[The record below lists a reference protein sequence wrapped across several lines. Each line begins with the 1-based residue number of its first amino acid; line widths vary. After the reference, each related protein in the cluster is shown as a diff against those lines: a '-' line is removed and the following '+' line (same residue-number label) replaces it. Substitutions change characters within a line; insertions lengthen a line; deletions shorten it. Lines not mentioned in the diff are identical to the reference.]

1 MLACFGLHPKLGPI
15 ANWGLALEKK
25 ALKVDTE
32 KFQTSEPGIFAIG
45 DVNTYPGKKKLI
57 LSGFHEAALAAFGVQ
72 HHVYPAEA
80 AVPAVHDDQPHHAR
94 AARRRAA
101 GMNAMTAARLPELLK
116 ILDLERIE
124 DNLFRGDSRDVGAP
138 QVFGGQVLGQALVAA
153 SRTVE
158 GRQVHS
164 LHAYFLRRGDLSVP
178 IVFEVDRSRDGGS
191 FTSRRVV
198 AIQHGQPILTMSASF
213 QVSEPGLDHQAPM
226 PEAPPPESLRDL
238 AEVEAEVIE
247 RMPHKAA
254 GYFRNQ
260 RPFEFRAVSPDDYL
274 TREKRPAHKLVWFRV
289 TGKLPD
295 DQALHRCLL
304 TYVSDYHL
312 LATATMPHG
321 VNFLELQVA
330 SIDHAIWFHRD
341 LRVDD
346 WMLYAIESP
355 SASGARGFSRGA
367 IYARDGALVASVA
380 QEGLIREDSAWT
392 RPAGQ
397 QV

>member
-1 MLACFGLHPKLGPI
+1 M
-15 ANWGLALEKK
+15 
-25 ALKVDTE
+25 
-32 KFQTSEPGIFAIG
+32 TSE
-45 DVNTYPGKKKLI
+45 
-57 LSGFHEAALAAFGVQ
+57 
-72 HHVYPAEA
+72 
-80 AVPAVHDDQPHHAR
+80 
-94 AARRRAA
+94 
-101 GMNAMTAARLPELLK
+101 RLPDLLK

-158 GRQVHS
+158 ERQVHS
-164 LHAYFLRRGDLSVP
+164 LHAYFLRRGDLEVP

-226 PEAPPPESLRDL
+226 PEAPAPESLRDL
-238 AEVEAEVIE
+238 GEIEAEIIE
-247 RMPHKAA
+247 RMPHKVT

-260 RPFEFRAVSPDDYL
+260 RPFEFRAVSPEDYL
-274 TREKRPAHKLVWFRV
+274 TRQKRPARKLVWFRV
-289 TGKLPD
+289 TGRLPD

-321 VNFLELQVA
+321 VNFLEMQVA

-341 LRVDD
+341 LRVDE

-367 IYARDGALVASVA
+367 IFARDGSLVASVA
-380 QEGLIREDSAWT
+380 QEGLIREHSNWT

>member
-1 MLACFGLHPKLGPI
+1 M
-15 ANWGLALEKK
+15 
-25 ALKVDTE
+25 
-32 KFQTSEPGIFAIG
+32 TS
-45 DVNTYPGKKKLI
+45 
-57 LSGFHEAALAAFGVQ
+57 
-72 HHVYPAEA
+72 
-80 AVPAVHDDQPHHAR
+80 
-94 AARRRAA
+94 
-101 GMNAMTAARLPELLK
+101 ARLPELLK

-124 DNLFRGDSRDVGAP
+124 DNLFRGDSRDIGAP

-153 SRTVE
+153 SRTVA

-213 QVSEPGLDHQAPM
+213 QVDEPGLDHQAPM
-226 PEAPPPESLRDL
+226 PAAPPPESLRDL
-238 AEVEAEVIE
+238 AVVEAEMIE
-247 RMPHKAA
+247 RMPHKVT

-260 RPFEFRAVSPDDYL
+260 RPFEFRAVHPDDYL
-274 TREKRPAHKLVWFRV
+274 TREKRPAAKLVWFRV
-289 TGKLPD
+289 IGELPD

-312 LATATMPHG
+312 LPTATMPHG
-321 VNFLELQVA
+321 VSFLELQVA

-346 WMLYAIESP
+346 WLLYAIESP
-355 SASGARGFSRGA
+355 SASGARGFSRGT
-367 IYARDGALVASVA
+367 IHARDGRLVASVA
-380 QEGLIREDSAWT
+380 QEGLMRQHSGWT
-392 RPAGQ
+392 KPAGN

>member
-1 MLACFGLHPKLGPI
+1 
-15 ANWGLALEKK
+15 
-25 ALKVDTE
+25 V
-32 KFQTSEPGIFAIG
+32 
-45 DVNTYPGKKKLI
+45 
-57 LSGFHEAALAAFGVQ
+57 
-72 HHVYPAEA
+72 
-80 AVPAVHDDQPHHAR
+80 
-94 AARRRAA
+94 
-101 GMNAMTAARLPELLK
+101 TAARLPDLLK

-124 DNLFRGDSRDVGAP
+124 DNLFRGESRDIGAP

-213 QVSEPGLDHQAPM
+213 QVAEPGLDHQSPM
-226 PEAPPPESLRDL
+226 PDAPPPESLRDL
-238 AEVEAEVIE
+238 AAVEAEVME
-247 RMPHKAA
+247 RMPHRAR

-274 TREKRPAHKLVWFRV
+274 TREKRPAHKQVWFRV
-289 TGKLPD
+289 LGEMPD
-295 DQALHRCLL
+295 DQSLHRSLL
-304 TYVSDYHL
+304 AYVSDYHL
-312 LATATMPHG
+312 LPTATMPHG

-341 LRVDD
+341 LRLDD
-346 WMLYAIESP
+346 WLLYEIESP

-367 IYARDGALVASVA
+367 IYARDGRLVASVA
-380 QEGLIREDSAWT
+380 QEGLIREHSGWT

>member
-1 MLACFGLHPKLGPI
+1 
-15 ANWGLALEKK
+15 
-25 ALKVDTE
+25 
-32 KFQTSEPGIFAIG
+32 
-45 DVNTYPGKKKLI
+45 
-57 LSGFHEAALAAFGVQ
+57 
-72 HHVYPAEA
+72 
-80 AVPAVHDDQPHHAR
+80 
-94 AARRRAA
+94 
-101 GMNAMTAARLPELLK
+101 MTASRLPDLQKL
-116 ILDLERIE
+116 LDLERIE
-124 DNLFRGDSRDVGAP
+124 DNLFRGESRDVGAP

-198 AIQHGQPILTMSASF
+198 AVQHGQPILTMSASF
-213 QVSEPGLDHQAPM
+213 QVAEPGLEHQAPM

-238 AEVEAEVIE
+238 AELEAEVIE
-247 RMPHKAA
+247 RMPHKVT

-274 TREKRPAHKLVWFRV
+274 TREKRPARKLVWFRV
-289 TGKLPD
+289 TGQLAA
-295 DQALHRCLL
+295 DQTLHRCLL

-321 VNFLELQVA
+321 VNFLQLQVA

-341 LRVDD
+341 LQVDD
-346 WMLYAIESP
+346 WLLYAIESP

-380 QEGLIREDSAWT
+380 QEGLIRENSRWS

>member
-1 MLACFGLHPKLGPI
+1 VVA
-15 ANWGLALEKK
+15 
-25 ALKVDTE
+25 T
-32 KFQTSEPGIFAIG
+32 
-45 DVNTYPGKKKLI
+45 
-57 LSGFHEAALAAFGVQ
+57 
-72 HHVYPAEA
+72 
-80 AVPAVHDDQPHHAR
+80 
-94 AARRRAA
+94 
-101 GMNAMTAARLPELLK
+101 RLPELLK

-178 IVFEVDRSRDGGS
+178 IVFEVDRSRDGRS

-213 QVSEPGLDHQAPM
+213 QVAEPGLEHQARM

-238 AEVEAEVIE
+238 AVVEAEMIE
-247 RMPHKAA
+247 RMPQKMS

-274 TREKRPAHKLVWFRV
+274 TREKRPASKLVWFRV
-289 TGKLPD
+289 VGELPD

-312 LATATMPHG
+312 LPTSTMPHG

-346 WMLYAIESP
+346 WLLYAIESP
-355 SASGARGFSRGA
+355 SASGARGFSRGS
-367 IYARDGALVASVA
+367 IYSRDGTLVASVA
-380 QEGLIREDSAWT
+380 QEGLIREDSGWT

>member
-1 MLACFGLHPKLGPI
+1 
-15 ANWGLALEKK
+15 
-25 ALKVDTE
+25 
-32 KFQTSEPGIFAIG
+32 
-45 DVNTYPGKKKLI
+45 
-57 LSGFHEAALAAFGVQ
+57 
-72 HHVYPAEA
+72 
-80 AVPAVHDDQPHHAR
+80 
-94 AARRRAA
+94 
-101 GMNAMTAARLPELLK
+101 MTAARLPELLK
-116 ILDLERIE
+116 LLDLERIE
-124 DNLFRGDSRDVGAP
+124 DNLFRGESHDVGAP

-213 QVSEPGLDHQAPM
+213 QMVEPGLDHQAVM
-226 PEAPPPESLRDL
+226 PVAPPPESLRDL
-238 AEVEAEVIE
+238 AEIEAELIE
-247 RMPHKAA
+247 RMPHKVA

-260 RPFEFRAVSPDDYL
+260 RPFEFRAVNPMEYL
-274 TREKRPAHKLVWFRV
+274 TRDKRPATKQVWFRV
-289 TGKLPD
+289 VGSLPD
-295 DQALHRCLL
+295 DQTLHRCLL

-341 LRVDD
+341 LKVDD
-346 WMLYAIESP
+346 WLLYAMESP
-355 SASGARGFSRGA
+355 SASGARGFSRGS
-367 IYARDGALVASVA
+367 IYARDGRLVASVA
-380 QEGLIREDSAWT
+380 QEGLIREHSAWT
-392 RPAGQ
+392 QPAGR

>member
-1 MLACFGLHPKLGPI
+1 VVA
-15 ANWGLALEKK
+15 
-25 ALKVDTE
+25 T
-32 KFQTSEPGIFAIG
+32 
-45 DVNTYPGKKKLI
+45 
-57 LSGFHEAALAAFGVQ
+57 
-72 HHVYPAEA
+72 
-80 AVPAVHDDQPHHAR
+80 
-94 AARRRAA
+94 
-101 GMNAMTAARLPELLK
+101 RLPELLK

-178 IVFEVDRSRDGGS
+178 IVFEVDRSRDGRS

-213 QVSEPGLDHQAPM
+213 QVAEPGLEHQARM

-238 AEVEAEVIE
+238 AVVEAEMIE
-247 RMPHKAA
+247 RMPHKLT

-274 TREKRPAHKLVWFRV
+274 TREKRPASKLVWFRV
-289 TGKLPD
+289 IGELPD

-312 LATATMPHG
+312 LPTSTMPHG

-346 WMLYAIESP
+346 WLLYAIESP
-355 SASGARGFSRGA
+355 SASGARGFSRGS
-367 IYARDGALVASVA
+367 IYSRDGTLVASVA
-380 QEGLIREDSAWT
+380 QEGLIREDSGWT

>member
-1 MLACFGLHPKLGPI
+1 
-15 ANWGLALEKK
+15 
-25 ALKVDTE
+25 
-32 KFQTSEPGIFAIG
+32 
-45 DVNTYPGKKKLI
+45 
-57 LSGFHEAALAAFGVQ
+57 
-72 HHVYPAEA
+72 
-80 AVPAVHDDQPHHAR
+80 
-94 AARRRAA
+94 
-101 GMNAMTAARLPELLK
+101 MTASRLPDLLK
-116 ILDLERIE
+116 LLDLERIE
-124 DNLFRGDSRDVGAP
+124 DNLFRGESRDVGAP

-198 AIQHGQPILTMSASF
+198 AVQHGQPILTMSASF
-213 QVSEPGLDHQAPM
+213 QVAEPGLEHQAPM

-238 AEVEAEVIE
+238 AELEAEVIE
-247 RMPHKAA
+247 RMPHKVT

-274 TREKRPAHKLVWFRV
+274 TREKRPARKLVWFRV
-289 TGKLPD
+289 TGRLPA
-295 DQALHRCLL
+295 DQTLHRCLL

-341 LRVDD
+341 LQLDD
-346 WMLYAIESP
+346 WLLYAIESP

-380 QEGLIREDSAWT
+380 QEGLIRENSRWS

>member
-1 MLACFGLHPKLGPI
+1 
-15 ANWGLALEKK
+15 
-25 ALKVDTE
+25 V
-32 KFQTSEPGIFAIG
+32 S
-45 DVNTYPGKKKLI
+45 
-57 LSGFHEAALAAFGVQ
+57 
-72 HHVYPAEA
+72 
-80 AVPAVHDDQPHHAR
+80 
-94 AARRRAA
+94 
-101 GMNAMTAARLPELLK
+101 AARLSDLLK

-124 DNLFRGDSRDVGAP
+124 DNLFRGESRDIGAP

-158 GRQVHS
+158 GRLVHS

-213 QVSEPGLDHQAPM
+213 QVGEPGLDHQAPM
-226 PEAPPPESLRDL
+226 PDVPPPESLRDL
-238 AEVEAEVIE
+238 ADVETELVE
-247 RMPHKAA
+247 RMPDRLS

-260 RPFEFRAVSPDDYL
+260 RPFEFRAVNPEDYL
-274 TREKRPAHKLVWFRV
+274 TREKRPASKLVWFRV
-289 TGKLPD
+289 IGGLPD

-312 LATATMPHG
+312 LPTATMPHG
-321 VNFLELQVA
+321 VVFPDLQMA

-346 WMLYAIESP
+346 WLLYAMDSP

-367 IYARDGALVASVA
+367 IYARDGRLVASVA
-380 QEGLIREDSAWT
+380 QEGLMREHSGWT
-392 RPAGQ
+392 KPAGQ

>member
-1 MLACFGLHPKLGPI
+1 
-15 ANWGLALEKK
+15 
-25 ALKVDTE
+25 
-32 KFQTSEPGIFAIG
+32 
-45 DVNTYPGKKKLI
+45 
-57 LSGFHEAALAAFGVQ
+57 
-72 HHVYPAEA
+72 
-80 AVPAVHDDQPHHAR
+80 
-94 AARRRAA
+94 
-101 GMNAMTAARLPELLK
+101 MTASRLPDLLK
-116 ILDLERIE
+116 LLDLERIE
-124 DNLFRGDSRDVGAP
+124 DNLFRGESRVVGAP

-198 AIQHGQPILTMSASF
+198 AVQHGQPILTMSASF
-213 QVSEPGLDHQAPM
+213 QVAEPGLEHQAPM

-238 AEVEAEVIE
+238 AELEAEVIE
-247 RMPHKAA
+247 RMPHKVT

-274 TREKRPAHKLVWFRV
+274 TREKRPARKLVWFRV
-289 TGKLPD
+289 TGQLAA
-295 DQALHRCLL
+295 DQTLHRCLL

-321 VNFLELQVA
+321 VNFLQLQVA

-341 LRVDD
+341 LQVDD
-346 WMLYAIESP
+346 WLLYAIESP

-380 QEGLIREDSAWT
+380 QEGLIRENSRWT

>member
-1 MLACFGLHPKLGPI
+1 LT
-15 ANWGLALEKK
+15 
-25 ALKVDTE
+25 V
-32 KFQTSEPGIFAIG
+32 
-45 DVNTYPGKKKLI
+45 
-57 LSGFHEAALAAFGVQ
+57 
-72 HHVYPAEA
+72 
-80 AVPAVHDDQPHHAR
+80 
-94 AARRRAA
+94 
-101 GMNAMTAARLPELLK
+101 ARLPELLK

-158 GRQVHS
+158 GRGVHS

-226 PEAPPPESLRDL
+226 PAAPPPESLRDL
-238 AEVEAEVIE
+238 AVVEAEVIE
-247 RMPHKAA
+247 RMPHKVS

-260 RPFEFRAVSPDDYL
+260 RPFEFRAVRPDDYL
-274 TREKRPAHKLVWFRV
+274 TREKRPASKLVWFRV
-289 TGKLPD
+289 IGELPD
-295 DQALHRCLL
+295 DQSLHRCLL

-341 LRVDD
+341 VRVDD

-355 SASGARGFSRGA
+355 SASGARGFSRGS
-367 IYARDGALVASVA
+367 IYARDGALIATVA
-380 QEGLIREDSAWT
+380 QEGLIREHSGWT
-392 RPAGQ
+392 KPAGQ

>member
-1 MLACFGLHPKLGPI
+1 
-15 ANWGLALEKK
+15 
-25 ALKVDTE
+25 
-32 KFQTSEPGIFAIG
+32 
-45 DVNTYPGKKKLI
+45 
-57 LSGFHEAALAAFGVQ
+57 
-72 HHVYPAEA
+72 
-80 AVPAVHDDQPHHAR
+80 
-94 AARRRAA
+94 
-101 GMNAMTAARLPELLK
+101 MTAARLPELLK
-116 ILDLERIE
+116 LLDLERIE
-124 DNLFRGDSRDVGAP
+124 DNLFRGESRDVGAP

-213 QVSEPGLDHQAPM
+213 QVAEPGLDHQAVM
-226 PEAPPPESLRDL
+226 PDAPPPESLRDL
-238 AEVEAEVIE
+238 AEIEAELIE
-247 RMPHKAA
+247 RTPHKVA

-260 RPFEFRAVSPDDYL
+260 RPFEFRAVNPMEYL
-274 TREKRPAHKLVWFRV
+274 TRDKRPATKQVWFRV
-289 TGKLPD
+289 VGSLPD

-304 TYVSDYHL
+304 AYVSDYHL
-312 LATATMPHG
+312 LPTATMPHG

-346 WMLYAIESP
+346 WLLYAMESP
-355 SASGARGFSRGA
+355 SASGARGFSRGL
-367 IYARDGALVASVA
+367 IYARDGRLVASVA
-380 QEGLIREDSAWT
+380 QEGLIREHSGWT
-392 RPAGQ
+392 QPAGR

>member
-1 MLACFGLHPKLGPI
+1 
-15 ANWGLALEKK
+15 
-25 ALKVDTE
+25 
-32 KFQTSEPGIFAIG
+32 
-45 DVNTYPGKKKLI
+45 
-57 LSGFHEAALAAFGVQ
+57 
-72 HHVYPAEA
+72 
-80 AVPAVHDDQPHHAR
+80 
-94 AARRRAA
+94 
-101 GMNAMTAARLPELLK
+101 MTAARLPELLK

-138 QVFGGQVLGQALVAA
+138 QVFGGQVLAQALVAA
-153 SRTVE
+153 SRTIE

-213 QVSEPGLDHQAPM
+213 QVGEPGLDHQAPM
-226 PEAPPPESLRDL
+226 PDAPPPESLRDL

-289 TGKLPD
+289 IGKLPD
-295 DQALHRCLL
+295 DQSLHRCLL

-341 LRVDD
+341 LRVDE

-367 IYARDGALVASVA
+367 IYARDGSLVASVA
-380 QEGLIREDSAWT
+380 QEGLIREHSNWT

>member
-1 MLACFGLHPKLGPI
+1 M
-15 ANWGLALEKK
+15 
-25 ALKVDTE
+25 
-32 KFQTSEPGIFAIG
+32 TSG
-45 DVNTYPGKKKLI
+45 
-57 LSGFHEAALAAFGVQ
+57 
-72 HHVYPAEA
+72 
-80 AVPAVHDDQPHHAR
+80 
-94 AARRRAA
+94 
-101 GMNAMTAARLPELLK
+101 RLPDLLK

-158 GRQVHS
+158 ERQVHS
-164 LHAYFLRRGDLSVP
+164 LHAYFLRRGDLEVP

-226 PEAPPPESLRDL
+226 PEAPAPESLRDL
-238 AEVEAEVIE
+238 GEIEAEIIE
-247 RMPHKAA
+247 RMPHKVT

-260 RPFEFRAVSPDDYL
+260 RPFEFRAVSPEDYL
-274 TREKRPAHKLVWFRV
+274 TRQKRPARKLVWFRV
-289 TGKLPD
+289 TGRLPD

-321 VNFLELQVA
+321 VNFLEMQVA

-341 LRVDD
+341 LRVDE

-355 SASGARGFSRGA
+355 SASGARGLSRGA
-367 IYARDGALVASVA
+367 IFAATAASLPAL
-380 QEGLIREDSAWT
+380 R
-392 RPAGQ
+392 RKR
-397 QV
+397 

>member
-1 MLACFGLHPKLGPI
+1 MSA
-15 ANWGLALEKK
+15 
-25 ALKVDTE
+25 
-32 KFQTSEPGIFAIG
+32 S
-45 DVNTYPGKKKLI
+45 
-57 LSGFHEAALAAFGVQ
+57 
-72 HHVYPAEA
+72 
-80 AVPAVHDDQPHHAR
+80 
-94 AARRRAA
+94 
-101 GMNAMTAARLPELLK
+101 RLPELLK
-116 ILDLERIE
+116 LLDLERIE
-124 DNLFRGDSRDVGAP
+124 DNLFRGESRDVGAP

-213 QVSEPGLDHQAPM
+213 QAAEPGLEHQASM

-238 AEVEAEVIE
+238 AELEAEVIE
-247 RMPHKAA
+247 RMPHKVS

-260 RPFEFRAVSPDDYL
+260 RPFEFRAVNPDDYL

-289 TGKLPD
+289 TGQLPG

-341 LRVDD
+341 LTVDD
-346 WMLYAIESP
+346 WLLYAIESP
-355 SASGARGFSRGA
+355 SASGARGFSRGS

-380 QEGLIREDSAWT
+380 QEGLIRENSRWS

>member
-1 MLACFGLHPKLGPI
+1 
-15 ANWGLALEKK
+15 
-25 ALKVDTE
+25 V
-32 KFQTSEPGIFAIG
+32 TSE
-45 DVNTYPGKKKLI
+45 
-57 LSGFHEAALAAFGVQ
+57 
-72 HHVYPAEA
+72 
-80 AVPAVHDDQPHHAR
+80 
-94 AARRRAA
+94 
-101 GMNAMTAARLPELLK
+101 RLPDLLK
-116 ILDLERIE
+116 ILDLERVE

-164 LHAYFLRRGDLSVP
+164 LHAYFLRRGDLEVP

-213 QVSEPGLDHQAPM
+213 QASEPGLDHQAPM
-226 PEAPPPESLRDL
+226 PDAPPPESLVDL
-238 AEVEAEVIE
+238 AVLEAEIIE
-247 RMPHKAA
+247 RMPHKVS

-260 RPFEFRAVSPDDYL
+260 RPFEFRAVNPDDYL
-274 TREKRPAHKLVWFRV
+274 TREKRPARKLVWFRV
-289 TGKLPD
+289 TGQLPD

-321 VNFLELQVA
+321 VNFLEMQVA

-341 LRVDD
+341 LRVDE
-346 WMLYAIESP
+346 WMLYVIESP
-355 SASGARGFSRGA
+355 SASGARGFSRGS
-367 IYARDGALVASVA
+367 IYARDGGLVASVA
-380 QEGLIREDSAWT
+380 QEGLIREHSSWT

>member
-1 MLACFGLHPKLGPI
+1 
-15 ANWGLALEKK
+15 
-25 ALKVDTE
+25 
-32 KFQTSEPGIFAIG
+32 
-45 DVNTYPGKKKLI
+45 
-57 LSGFHEAALAAFGVQ
+57 
-72 HHVYPAEA
+72 
-80 AVPAVHDDQPHHAR
+80 
-94 AARRRAA
+94 
-101 GMNAMTAARLPELLK
+101 LPDLLK
-116 ILDLERIE
+116 LLDLERIE
-124 DNLFRGDSRDVGAP
+124 DNLFRGESRDVGAP

-198 AIQHGQPILTMSASF
+198 AVQHGQPILTMSASF
-213 QVSEPGLDHQAPM
+213 QVAEPGLEHQAPM

-238 AEVEAEVIE
+238 AELEAEVIE
-247 RMPHKAA
+247 RMPHKVT

-274 TREKRPAHKLVWFRV
+274 TREKRPARKLVWFRV
-289 TGKLPD
+289 TGQLAA
-295 DQALHRCLL
+295 DQTLHRCLL

-321 VNFLELQVA
+321 VNFLQLQVA

-341 LRVDD
+341 LQVDD
-346 WMLYAIESP
+346 WLLYAIESP

-380 QEGLIREDSAWT
+380 QEGLIRENSRWS

>member
-1 MLACFGLHPKLGPI
+1 
-15 ANWGLALEKK
+15 
-25 ALKVDTE
+25 
-32 KFQTSEPGIFAIG
+32 
-45 DVNTYPGKKKLI
+45 
-57 LSGFHEAALAAFGVQ
+57 
-72 HHVYPAEA
+72 
-80 AVPAVHDDQPHHAR
+80 
-94 AARRRAA
+94 
-101 GMNAMTAARLPELLK
+101 MTAARLTELLK

-124 DNLFRGDSRDVGAP
+124 DNLFRGDSRDIGAP

-213 QVSEPGLDHQAPM
+213 QVEEPGLDHQAPM
-226 PEAPPPESLRDL
+226 PAAPPPESLRDL
-238 AEVEAEVIE
+238 AVVEAEFIE
-247 RMPHKAA
+247 RMPHRVS

-260 RPFEFRAVSPDDYL
+260 RPFEFRAVSADDYL
-274 TREKRPAHKLVWFRV
+274 TREKRPAAKLVWFRV
-289 TGKLPD
+289 IGELPD

-312 LATATMPHG
+312 LPTATMPHG

-355 SASGARGFSRGA
+355 SASGARGFSRGS
-367 IYARDGALVASVA
+367 IYTRDGALVATVA
-380 QEGLIREDSAWT
+380 QEGLIRQHSGWT
-392 RPAGQ
+392 KPAGQ

>member
-1 MLACFGLHPKLGPI
+1 
-15 ANWGLALEKK
+15 
-25 ALKVDTE
+25 
-32 KFQTSEPGIFAIG
+32 
-45 DVNTYPGKKKLI
+45 
-57 LSGFHEAALAAFGVQ
+57 
-72 HHVYPAEA
+72 
-80 AVPAVHDDQPHHAR
+80 
-94 AARRRAA
+94 
-101 GMNAMTAARLPELLK
+101 MTASRLPDLLK
-116 ILDLERIE
+116 LLDLERIE
-124 DNLFRGDSRDVGAP
+124 DNLFRGESRDVGAP

-198 AIQHGQPILTMSASF
+198 AVQHGQPILTMSASF
-213 QVSEPGLDHQAPM
+213 QVAEPGLEHQAPM

-238 AEVEAEVIE
+238 AELEAEVIE
-247 RMPHKAA
+247 RMPHRVT

-274 TREKRPAHKLVWFRV
+274 TREKRPARKLVWFRV
-289 TGKLPD
+289 TGQLPA
-295 DQALHRCLL
+295 DQTLHRCLL

-346 WMLYAIESP
+346 WLMYAIESP

-380 QEGLIREDSAWT
+380 QEGLIRENSRWS